1 MILSTPSGRPGRQDP
16 AERAARR
23 RRSAA
28 SSREATSQHDGVVDV
43 PPGAVPEDFGEVT
56 FHHRRHLGH
65 RDVAAGLGGQ
75 RGRPGVAD
83 AARDDAVVPGQV
95 AVGVQREPVHGDAP
109 GHPGADRADLAVRPA
124 VLVAGHPGAAA
135 ARHAPGADAELRA
148 RPDHGLFQRA
158 HVGDHVQRLAELD
171 DRVSGQLPGTVPG
184 DLAAAVHVDDRR
196 SRVAERPV
204 GHRRPLA
211 GRVHRLVLEQ
221 QAAVG
226 NLVGHAPGVHAPLQI
241 PALAVLH
248 GSGAELK
255 VDKLTHFPQLTPGPA
270 EGRSRR
276 AGAPRSA
283 SVQLAGA
290 Q

>member
-1 MILSTPSGRPGRQDP
+1 MAVRSMTAAGSQSG
-16 AERAARR
+16 ARR
-23 RRSAA
+23 PRRCLQPRAG
-28 SSREATSQHDGVVDV
+28 QHAGVVDV
-43 PPGAVPEDFGEVT
+43 PPGAVPEDIGEVT

-65 RDVAAGLGGQ
+65 RDIAAGLGGQ
-75 RGRPGVAD
+75 RGRPGIPD

-109 GHPGADRADLAVRPA
+109 GHPGADRADLAVRP

-135 ARHAPGADAELRA
+135 VRHAPGADAELRA

-158 HVGDHVQRLAELD
+158 HVGDHIQRLAELD
-171 DRVSGQLPGTVPG
+171 DRVSGQLPRTVPG
-184 DLAAAVHVDDRR
+184 DLATAVHVDDRC

-204 GHRRPLA
+204 GRGRPLA
-211 GRVHRLVLEQ
+211 GRVNRLVLEQ

-255 VDKLTHFPQLTPGPA
+255 VNKLAHFPQLTPGLA
-270 EGRSRR
+270 EGGPGPRATVSERAAGRR
-276 AGAPRSA
+276 TMRK
-283 SVQLAGA
+283 
-290 Q
+290 